1 MDKETTIQGYMK
13 SLEISKEE
21 AEQLWEDDQED
32 YIGEEAEE
40 MTQKAKSVMRT
51 IHSAETDKTK
61 RKKNEPRER
70 KENLSKR
77 KIIQKLFE
85 VAQELGEGAEIT
97 NIEKYITFQMDGE
110 TFEINLIQRG
120 KKGLTKPF
128 LYGIII
134 LSSERR

>member
-1 MDKETTIQGYMK
+1 MTKEQQIQNYMK
-13 SLEISKEE
+13 SLEISYEE
-21 AEQLWEDDQED
+21 ACQLWEDDQED
-32 YIGEEAEE
+32 FIGEEAEE
-40 MTQKAKSVMRT
+40 MTQKAKDVMRT
-51 IHSAETDKTK
+51 IHGAETDKAK

-110 TFEINLIQRG
+110 TFEINLIQKR
-120 KKGLTKPF
+120 KKKA
-128 LYGIII
+128 
-134 LSSERR
+134 